1 MTTRPRVSRAITV
14 ASCTSRALVTLG
26 ALAAL
31 VASGGCALLTKAE
44 PLEPRFFTP
53 ETTARPGGGAGA
65 PGGASATRGLELRLA
80 RVNAGSSIRDR
91 LVYRDSG
98 HEVGYYEE
106 RRWTEKP
113 EAYVR
118 RALARALFERRGVAQ
133 VIAGAAPTLDVDVI
147 AFEEVRAPAHL
158 ARVELAFTLHDE
170 RTVSLADAVVIEKAV
185 PVTKDEASA
194 EAVVQGLGEAMEAA
208 VESVA
213 ARVTERL
220 VADRAAAPAHA
231 QGAQ

>member
-1 MTTRPRVSRAITV
+1 MTMRPRVSRAL
-14 ASCTSRALVTLG
+14 ASCRSRTLVTLG
-26 ALAAL
+26 ALAAI
-31 VASGGCALLTKAE
+31 VASTGCALLTKAE

-53 ETTARPGGGAGA
+53 ETTARPAGGA
-65 PGGASATRGLELRLA
+65 GGASASAASSGLELRLA

-133 VIAGAAPTLDVDVI
+133 VIAGPAPTLEVDVI
-147 AFEEVRAPAHL
+147 AFEEVRAPSHV

-170 RTVSLADAVVIEKAV
+170 RAVRLADSVLIEKAV

-194 EAVVQGLGEAMEAA
+194 EAAVQGLGEAMEAA

-220 VADRAAAPAHA
+220 VADRAALPAHA
-231 QGAQ
+231 PSAQ

>member
-1 MTTRPRVSRAITV
+1 MTMRPRVSRAVAV
-14 ASCTSRALVTLG
+14 ASSSRSRARALVALG
-26 ALAAL
+26 AVVGL
-31 VASGGCALLTKAE
+31 VASTGCALLTKAE

-53 ETTARPGGGAGA
+53 ESTAKPGGGAS
-65 PGGASATRGLELRLA
+65 ASAASGLELRLA

-91 LVYRDSG
+91 LVYRDAG

-118 RALARALFERRGVAQ
+118 RALSRALFERRGVAQ

-147 AFEEVRAPAHL
+147 AFEEVRAPSHL

-170 RTVSLADAVVIEKAV
+170 RAVRLADSVVIEKAV
-185 PVTKDEASA
+185 AVTKDEASA
-194 EAVVQGLGEAMEAA
+194 EAVVQGLGDAMEAA

-220 VADRAAAPAHA
+220 VADRAAPPAHA
-231 QGAQ
+231 AGAQ